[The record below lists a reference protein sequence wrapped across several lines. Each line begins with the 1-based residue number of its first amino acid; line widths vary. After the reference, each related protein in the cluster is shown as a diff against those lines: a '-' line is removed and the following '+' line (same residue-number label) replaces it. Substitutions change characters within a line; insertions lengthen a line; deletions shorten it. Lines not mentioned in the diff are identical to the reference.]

1 MRSKKCDRCG
11 FVSGG
16 PVEQCK
22 SCGALFTDPDP
33 GFQPASFPQPFP
45 LVAAVPVSPSI
56 EWSNI
61 ETAQPYADHAPWE
74 RKVLAMASLT
84 SACASLGCSA
94 FKTLF
99 GWPAVALAVILL
111 LTGIVVGIVAL
122 FKIKN
127 HPLSYGGKRLAQAAL
142 AVNIILLLLYVIAVP
157 GLVLGMLP
165 KSNKPVW
172 TKYSDGSYVIEMPGN
187 LKE

>member
-1 MRSKKCDRCG
+1 MRSKKCEQCG

-16 PVEQCK
+16 EIDNCK
-22 SCGALFTDPDP
+22 KCGAFFADH
-33 GFQPASFPQPFP
+33 FRPAGFPQPSPQLAGFP
-45 LVAAVPVSPSI
+45 GSPI
-56 EWSNI
+56 IGWSNT
-61 ETAQPYADHAPWE
+61 ETVQPPYADLAPWQ
-74 RKVLAMASLT
+74 RKTLAVASLT
-84 SACASLGCSA
+84 AACASLGCSA

-111 LTGIVVGIVAL
+111 FTGIVVGIVAL

-127 HPLSYGGKRLAQAAL
+127 HPLLYGGKRLAQAAL
-142 AVNIILLLLYVIAVP
+142 AGNIILLLLYVIAVP

-172 TKYSDGSYVIEMPGN
+172 TKYSDGHYVIE
-187 LKE
+187 